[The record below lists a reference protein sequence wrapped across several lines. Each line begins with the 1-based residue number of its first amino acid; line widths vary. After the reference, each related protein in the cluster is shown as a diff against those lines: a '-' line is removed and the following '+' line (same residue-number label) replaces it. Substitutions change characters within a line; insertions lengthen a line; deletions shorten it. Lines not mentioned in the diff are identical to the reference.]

1 MGVALVGLAG
11 ASLATDLGVDIS
23 ISRDQNAISAQTD
36 AAVRSFAKRA
46 AILTRRA
53 RSGDSTPFSLPMR
66 LFLSRNGVPLPN
78 PTTRGRGAD
87 ITLVFDA
94 TGPNAFPPD
103 YRTFLQSVYQRAK
116 PILDGVFGTPSIGGV
131 VKVSNY
137 DADIGDR
144 DAVAGGYYVPNNG
157 SAQQEIRFPVY
168 IDSVGFK
175 LEVTAVNFIHTLL
188 LAYMGPNSFGT
199 DAFDEGLVRAAT
211 MRICR
216 TPAAM
221 ITTLDPDLIEAALQS
236 TYDIGSFYDWN
247 NQRPLGGQK
256 FIAPNLRT
264 QPLPIGGSVGGPY
277 LLRYQM
283 AGTAWQKVLVEH
295 PSFAVEL
302 TTAFYGNPGNYLT
315 VPQQINLC
323 QTILN
328 RIGNGTVEG
337 LTFTEWFKR
346 QYILDTKTIPG
357 TKVIVQP
364 FPIIDGLAGN
374 DFGVFG
380 IQAHYFSVDLNGNE
394 TLLNNTAYPIFWTP
408 EFFRLFTSAQDERMD
423 IFSAYGAVAPNFPGD
438 LFANEPYRVVV
449 DIPVQDQNAR
459 CVLPAGAIATAA
471 RPNPNMLYGTVSGGL
486 ITGDYK
492 VNMSFGAI
500 VQNDI
505 PVRNFAFGTTAD
517 PLFLLPQKVT
527 LQVTRNGQVVMTRR
541 VNKGPG
547 SLGVDLR
554 IGGDAMIPLPGG
566 LKKGVQMIGLPG
578 DPFAGKASDIFNL
591 ADIQT
596 QAARWNGAKGR
607 YEFFPESGAFDQ
619 GLGFFVRS
627 DTTRSLETAGRVQP
641 LTPISVAL
649 RPGWNMVST
658 PHNEVIPVSQVRV
671 LVAANTPIAFND
683 AKGTSLGT
691 EFYAFQPGANDT
703 ASGAPEGGTM
713 VPATNFEPGKAYF
726 VRVFAP
732 QGLSLVFFPAGSSGA
747 GRIGGGF
754 SPMAPTNSW
763 EMNVGLAGAS
773 ERTDV
778 RIGQHPAGTRSFD
791 RSIDSELPPAFGGL
805 QGSSQSLYRD
815 IRKIGVQDTF
825 QVKFDSLR
833 PGTLYTVRFDRVSGT
848 IGMFH
853 LRDQAANVRKKYTG
867 GGVYTFRATT
877 KSRILS
883 LGFNGAQP

>member
-1 MGVALVGLAG
+1 
-11 ASLATDLGVDIS
+11 
-23 ISRDQNAISAQTD
+23 
-36 AAVRSFAKRA
+36 
-46 AILTRRA
+46 
-53 RSGDSTPFSLPMR
+53 MR
-66 LFLSRNGVPLPN
+66 LFLSRNGAPLPN

-94 TGPNAFPPD
+94 SGPNAFPPD
-103 YRTFLQSVYQRAK
+103 YKTFLQSVFQRAK
-116 PILDGVFGTPSIGGV
+116 PTLDAVFGTPSIGGV

-137 DADIGDR
+137 DADIGER

-168 IDSVGFK
+168 IDNVGFK
-175 LEVTAVNFIHTLL
+175 LEVTAVNFIHTLM

-216 TPAAM
+216 TPSAM
-221 ITTLDPDLIEAALQS
+221 IATLDPELIEGVLQS
-236 TYDIGSFYDWN
+236 TYDLGSFYDWN
-247 NQRPLGGQK
+247 NQRPLGGPK
-256 FIAPNLRT
+256 FIAPNLRN

-283 AGTAWQKVLVEH
+283 AGSAWQKVLVEY

-302 TTAFYGNPGNYLT
+302 TTSFYANPGNYLS
-315 VPQQINLC
+315 VAQQVGLC
-323 QTILN
+323 QTVLS

-337 LTFTEWFKR
+337 LSFTEWFKR
-346 QYILDTKTIPG
+346 QCILDTKVIPG
-357 TKVIVQP
+357 TKVLVQP
-364 FPIIDGLAGN
+364 FPITDGLAGN

-394 TLLNNTAYPIFWTP
+394 GLLGNTAYPIFWTP
-408 EFFRLFTSAQDERMD
+408 EFFRLFTSSQDERMD
-423 IFSAYGAVAPNFPGD
+423 ISGAYGAVVPNFPGD
-438 LFANEPYRVVV
+438 LFANDPYRVVV

-459 CVLPAGAIATAA
+459 CVLPAGAIATATHQT
-471 RPNPNMLYGTVSGGL
+471 PNPFYGTISGGL

-500 VQNDI
+500 ALNDI
-505 PVRNFAFGTTAD
+505 PVKNFAFGTSTD

-527 LQVTRNGQVVMTRR
+527 IQVKRNGELVMTRR
-541 VNKGPG
+541 INKGPG
-547 SLGVDLR
+547 PLGVDLR
-554 IGGDAMIPLPGG
+554 IGGDATIPLSGG

-578 DPFAGKASDIFNL
+578 DPFAGKASDILNL
-591 ADIQT
+591 ADNQT

-607 YEFFPESGAFDQ
+607 YEFFPESGAFNQ

-627 DTTRSLETAGRVQP
+627 DVARALETTGRVQP
-641 LTPISVAL
+641 LTPVSVAL
-649 RPGWNMVST
+649 RPGWNMIST
-658 PHNEVIPVSQVRV
+658 PANEIIPVSQVKV

-683 AKGTSLGT
+683 AKGVSLGT
-691 EFYAFQPGANDT
+691 EFYSFQPGANDT

-732 QGLSLVFFPAGSSGA
+732 QGLSLAFFPSGSAGA
-747 GRIGGGF
+747 GRSGGGG
-754 SPMAPTNSW
+754 SYSSMAPTNEW
-763 EMNVGLAGAS
+763 EMKVALTGAN
-773 ERTDV
+773 ERTEV
-778 RIGQHPAGTRSFD
+778 RIGQHRAGTRSFD
-791 RSIDSELPPAFGGL
+791 KALDSELPPAFGGL
-805 QGSSQSLYRD
+805 QGSCETYYRD

-825 QVKFDSLR
+825 RVKFDSLR

-848 IGMFH
+848 IGMFN
-853 LRDQAANVRKKYTG
+853 LYDQAGNVRKKYTG